1 MRKKKILVVDDEIDF
16 LKVIKFRLEVNGYEV
31 ITAYDGEEAL
41 KKLKSEKPDALLLD
55 ILMPK
60 IDGLG
65 ILKKVRE
72 EDKILPVFIM
82 TAFSNEERYD
92 LASKFNASGFIL
104 KTSDLQKEVDSITS
118 ILSISDENK
127 K

>member
-1 MRKKKILVVDDEIDF
+1 MPKKKILVVDDEIDF
-16 LKVIKFRLEVNGYEV
+16 LKVIKLRLEVNGYDV
-31 ITAYDGEEAL
+31 VTAFDGEEAL
-41 KKLKSEKPDALLLD
+41 KKIKTEKPDALLLD

-72 EDKILPVFIM
+72 ENNNLPIFIM
-82 TAFSNEERYD
+82 TAFSNEERYS
-92 LASKFNASGFIL
+92 LANKFKASGFIL
-104 KTSDLQKEVDSITS
+104 KTSDLQKEVDSINS
-118 ILSISDENK
+118 ILSISEEGK

>member
-1 MRKKKILVVDDEIDF
+1 MQKKKILVVDDEMDF
-16 LKVIKFRLEVNGYEV
+16 LKVIKLRLEVNGYDV
-31 ITAYDGEEAL
+31 ITAFDGEEAL
-41 KKLKSEKPDALLLD
+41 KKVKTEKPDALLLD

-72 EDKILPVFIM
+72 ENKSLPIFIM
-82 TAFSNEERYD
+82 TAFSNEERYS
-92 LASKFNASGFIL
+92 LANKFNASGFIL
-104 KTSDLQKEVDSITS
+104 KTSDLQKEVDNINS
-118 ILSISDENK
+118 ILSISKEEK

>member
-1 MRKKKILVVDDEIDF
+1 
-16 LKVIKFRLEVNGYEV
+16 
-31 ITAYDGEEAL
+31 
-41 KKLKSEKPDALLLD
+41 
-55 ILMPK
+55 MPK

-72 EDKILPVFIM
+72 EDKVLPVFIM

>member
-16 LKVIKFRLEVNGYEV
+16 LRVIKLRLEVNGYEV

-41 KKLKSEKPDALLLD
+41 KKLKAEKPDALLLD